1 MEVSALAGGILDK
14 NLFMMCTALS
24 PTALRSL
31 PTGYQIRNYRENR
44 IKERELKMLT
54 TTFILG
60 W

>member
-1 MEVSALAGGILDK
+1 MAGGILDK